1 MKRTVNKYHM
11 WWFKGENTQRR
22 LKSNLLNVVFEFW
35 IWKGGGGGCHLE
47 SFKFWGEKFVGT
59 LKL

>member
-1 MKRTVNKYHM
+1 MLKWQWLICTIVTMKRTVNKYHM

-35 IWKGGGGGCHLE
+35 IWKGGGV
-47 SFKFWGEKFVGT
+47 SS
-59 LKL
+59 

>member
-35 IWKGGGGGCHLE
+35 IWKGGGGG
-47 SFKFWGEKFVGT
+47 GVI
-59 LKL
+59 LKVLNFGVKNL